1 MFMGEFEHSL
11 DTKGRLTVPVKFRD
25 GLGISFVV
33 TRGLDRCLFVYSVE
47 EWQILESTLKAL
59 PMTQAD
65 ARSFVRFFFSGAC
78 ECELDKQGRILLP
91 QKLREYAELDKD
103 CTLLGVSNRVEIWN
117 TSNWANYA
125 DEAETSFA
133 DIAEKLAG
141 FSF

>member
-25 GLGISFVV
+25 GLGTSFVV
-33 TRGLDRCLFVYSVE
+33 TRGLDKCLFVYPMP
-47 EWQILESTLKAL
+47 EWQILESKLKAL
-59 PMTQAD
+59 PMTRAD
-65 ARSFVRFFFSGAC
+65 ARSFVRFFFSGAS

-91 QKLREYAELDKD
+91 QKLRDYAELDKD
-103 CTLLGVSNRVEIWN
+103 CTLIGVSNRVEIWD
-117 TSNWANYA
+117 TSVWNNYA

-133 DIAEKLAG
+133 DIAEKLVD